1 MICWKS
7 EILGPLFEGVHVPC
21 DLHRQEF
28 ARGFHLFA
36 APIDAGDLIENEE
49 PRSTDTEMSELA
61 RSISNDSPA
70 GLLTVA
76 FSSHGSH

>member
-1 MICWKS
+1 MY
-7 EILGPLFEGVHVPC
+7 HVTFIVRS
-21 DLHRQEF
+21 LQG
-28 ARGFHLFA
+28 GFISLLPR
-36 APIDAGDLIENEE
+36 APIDAGDLIEE